1 MKVSTPAKVL
11 ALDLVGY
18 IVLNVLLTPVAG
30 LETQPSMHLTGIG
43 IASLA
48 VFGVGFLLAIV
59 AIVLLF
65 RRSLRAPLVA
75 IVAVALFFPA
85 AIADQTGHLSSLRPQ
100 IAIGWIELATAIV
113 AILGVGFALWVLRKQ
128 APRKP

>member
-1 MKVSTPAKVL
+1 
-11 ALDLVGY
+11 
-18 IVLNVLLTPVAG
+18 
-30 LETQPSMHLTGIG
+30 MHLTGIG